1 MHCYKRAELA
11 FRDVIAVAWTNQ
23 NISGSIS
30 MDEDG
35 QDLGTVDTF
44 TVNADVYR
52 LQGDFGMLE
61 VRSSSPELIVL
72 E

>member
-1 MHCYKRAELA
+1 M
-11 FRDVIAVAWTNQ
+11 NQ
-23 NISGSIS
+23 NIPGSIS
-30 MDEDG
+30 TDEDG

-44 TVNADVYR
+44 AVNGDVYR
-52 LQGDFGMLE
+52 LQGDFGILE